1 MTAAVGAA
9 QQSDI
14 ERRDVSRDRLMK
26 LLILAVTVMGA
37 VLRIARWVHPRSL
50 WLDELYLAQSVV
62 GRSLHDLLFTP
73 LKDWQAAPPGFLLL
87 VHFCV
92 VIFGSGEKSLR
103 LVSLLFGLGS
113 LPLMLAVARRI
124 FGDRRGCCRDGVFQF
139 SGASYLLQQRTQT
152 V

>member
-14 ERRDVSRDRLMK
+14 ERRGLSRDRLMK
-26 LLILAVTVMGA
+26 LLILAVTVTGA
-37 VLRIARWVHPRSL
+37 VLRIARWAHPRSL
-50 WLDELYLAQSVV
+50 WLDEIYLAESVV

-73 LKDWQAAPPGFLLL
+73 LMDWQAAPPGFLFL

-92 VIFGSGEKSLR
+92 AIFGPGERSLR

-113 LPLMLAVARRI
+113 LPLMLAVARRML
-124 FGDRRGCCRDGVFQF
+124 GRRRGCCRHGLFQL
-139 SGASYLLQQRTQT
+139 SGPADLLQ
-152 V
+152 